1 MFRPSVVSLVDIII
15 LVNSRSCA
23 WHLPLFFGLFILTL
37 FSVLLLV
44 SLIVTILS
52 YVTLCNNPQGSN
64 VTPPV
69 KMTRVILAKR
79 GGAGGPGGALA
90 RGAAAAAAAAP
101 RRLLVRR
108 GGGVRLVSRQD

>member
-1 MFRPSVVSLVDIII
+1 M
-15 LVNSRSCA
+15 
-23 WHLPLFFGLFILTL
+23 
-37 FSVLLLV
+37 LLLV